1 MIEKATGK
9 APFFVGKPNPLMMRS
24 AMRYLDVH
32 SENTVMIG
40 DRMDTDIVAG
50 VMSGLETILVLTGV
64 SKREDVKRFPY
75 RPTQIL
81 DSVADIIFD

>member
-1 MIEKATGK
+1 
-9 APFFVGKPNPLMMRS
+9 MMRS
-24 AMRYLDVH
+24 AIRYLGVH
-32 SENTVMIG
+32 SENTIMIG

-50 VMSGLETILVLTGV
+50 VMSGLETILVLSGV

-81 DSVADIIFD
+81 NSVAEIEITAE